1 MSIKRHIPN
10 AITSANLVC
19 GCIGI
24 VLCLRGSIEQSV
36 YFIWLAMVFDFFDGF
51 TARLLKVSSPIG
63 KELDSLADMVTF
75 GALPAMIM
83 YQLISNVSSHE
94 HLPYIVFL
102 IAVFS
107 ALRLAKFNIDE
118 TQSDSFVG
126 VPTPANALFISSLIF
141 ILPEFTFLN
150 NTTILVVL
158 TVICSYWLVMPM
170 RLLALK
176 FKNYS
181 FADNK
186 LRYLFLITSVVLLV
200 FLQLMALPLIIISYL
215 IFSGIQLISNK

>member
-51 TARLLKVSSPIG
+51 TARLLKVRSPIG

-94 HLPYIVFL
+94 HLPYIAFL

-200 FLQLMALPLIIISYL
+200 FLQLMALPLIIIAYL

>member
-94 HLPYIVFL
+94 HLPYIAFL

-200 FLQLMALPLIIISYL
+200 FLQLMALPLIIIAYL

>member
-94 HLPYIVFL
+94 HLPYIAFL